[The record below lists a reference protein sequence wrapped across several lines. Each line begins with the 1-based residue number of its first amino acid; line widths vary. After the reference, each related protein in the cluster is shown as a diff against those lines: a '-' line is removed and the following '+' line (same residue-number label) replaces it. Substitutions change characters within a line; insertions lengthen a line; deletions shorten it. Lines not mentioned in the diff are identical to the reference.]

1 MRSRFLLRPLTIIV
15 MNWFLN
21 RLRTR
26 RMSAANTPVAAGW
39 NPLTLVAMASLWMAT
54 VANWPLWRALAQLP
68 QSGSLRGVLFIAG
81 FAATVACLT
90 GLVLV
95 LMAWPR
101 LVKTVISVFVVVAAV
116 AAHFMGS
123 YGVVIDPS
131 MIVNVLQTNPRETR
145 DLLDAQLLL
154 SVLLLAALPLVWLW
168 RAPVQ
173 CLPATRQLGRNAL
186 ALVVLCFALV
196 ALVVASFADLSS
208 TMRNHRSMR
217 YLINP
222 LNSFYGLAVVV
233 VEANARPK
241 GPLSVIGADAMPVRS
256 AGSKPPLLLLVVG
269 ETARA
274 DHFSLNG
281 YARPTNPELAKLDVL
296 SFRDVSSCGTNTA
309 ASLPCMFSHL
319 GKRGFEGRDRDHEN
333 LLDVL
338 QRAGLA
344 VLWLDNQSSC
354 KGLCDRVPN
363 AYAAT
368 PARAEKPLPA
378 GMCSD
383 GECLDGALLH
393 DLDARL
399 QALPEARRT
408 QGVVIV
414 MHQMGS
420 HGPAYFK
427 RAPADRKP
435 FMPECTDTA
444 LQQCERAA
452 VVNAYDN
459 SIAYTDH
466 VLAGAIGWLK
476 STSAAHEPRLLY
488 VSDHGESLGEN
499 NIYLHGLPHAVAPPA
514 QTHVPMIY
522 WQPDTASP
530 AAGCLVG
537 LRDMPL
543 THDSL
548 FHTVLGIVGVT
559 AAEYRRPL
567 DALATCRHP

>member
-1 MRSRFLLRPLTIIV
+1 

-21 RLRTR
+21 RARSRSLPSTQPRVD
-26 RMSAANTPVAAGW
+26 ACW
-39 NPLTLVAMASLWMAT
+39 NPLALAAVASLWIAT
-54 VANWPLWRALAQLP
+54 LANWPLWRALGSLP
-68 QSGSLRGVLFIAG
+68 ETASLRGALFVVG
-81 FAATVACLT
+81 FAGIVACLT
-90 GLVLV
+90 GLLLV
-95 LMAWPR
+95 LAAWSR
-101 LVKTVISVFVVVAAV
+101 LIKWVITVFLVVAAI

-123 YGVVIDPS
+123 YRVVIDPS

-145 DLLDAQLLL
+145 DLLDARLLL
-154 SVLLLAALPLVWLW
+154 SVLLLAVLPLVWLW
-168 RAPVQ
+168 RVPVRR
-173 CLPATRQLGRNAL
+173 LPSLRQLGRNAVALL
-186 ALVVLCFALV
+186 ALCITLLALM
-196 ALVVASFADLSS
+196 LASFADLSS

-222 LNSFYGLAVVV
+222 LNVVYGLVVV
-233 VEANARPK
+233 AVESNARPK
-241 GPLSVIGADAMPVRS
+241 GPATVIGTDAKVERP
-256 AGSKPPLLLLVVG
+256 AGAKPPLLLLVIG

-281 YARPTNPELAKLDVL
+281 YARPTNPELAKLGVL

-333 LLDVL
+333 LLDLL

-344 VLWLDNQSSC
+344 VLWLDNQSGC

-363 AYAAT
+363 ADAGT
-368 PARAEKPLPA
+368 PARPEKPLPV
-378 GMCSD
+378 GLCSD
-383 GECLDGALLH
+383 GECLDAALLH

-399 QALPEARRT
+399 QALPEARRAR
-408 QGVVIV
+408 GVVIV

-444 LQQCERAA
+444 LQLCERAA

-466 VLAGAIGWLK
+466 VLADAIGWLK
-476 STSAAHEPRLLY
+476 STSAAYEPRLLY

-499 NIYLHGLPHAVAPPA
+499 NLYLHGLPYAVAPRA

-530 AAGCLVG
+530 AASCLTG
-537 LRDMPL
+537 LLDAPL
-543 THDSL
+543 THDNL
-548 FHTVLGIVGVT
+548 FHTVLGLLGVK
-559 AAEYRRPL
+559 AAEYRQTL
-567 DALATCRHP
+567 DAFAPCRSP

>member
-1 MRSRFLLRPLTIIV
+1 MSSARSRA
-15 MNWFLN
+15 
-21 RLRTR
+21 
-26 RMSAANTPVAAGW
+26 SAGW
-39 NPLTLVAMASLWMAT
+39 NPLTLVAIASLWMAT
-54 VANWPLWRALAQLP
+54 LANWPLWSALARLP
-68 QSGSLRGVLFIAG
+68 QSDSLRGALFIAG
-81 FAATVACLT
+81 FAAIVACLT

-95 LMAWPR
+95 LAAWPR

-145 DLLDAQLLL
+145 DLMDSRLLL
-154 SVLLLAALPLVWLW
+154 SVLLLALLPLVWLW
-168 RAPVQ
+168 RAQVQ
-173 CLPATRQLGRNAL
+173 RLPALRQLGRNAL
-186 ALVVLCFALV
+186 ALLLLCLALV
-196 ALVVASFADLSS
+196 ALLVASFADLSS

-222 LNSFYGLAVVV
+222 LSSFYGLAVVA
-233 VEANARPK
+233 VESNARPK
-241 GPLSVIGADAMPVRS
+241 GPLSVIGADAKPARS

-281 YARPTNPELAKLDVL
+281 YQRPTNPELAKLDVL

-319 GKRGFEGRDRDHEN
+319 GKRAFEGRDRDHEN
-333 LLDVL
+333 LLDLL

-344 VLWLDNQSSC
+344 VLWLDNQSGC
-354 KGLCDRVPN
+354 KGLCDRVPS
-363 AYAAT
+363 AYAIT
-368 PARAEKPLPA
+368 PARPDKPLPA
-378 GMCSD
+378 AWCGG
-383 GECLDGALLH
+383 GECLDAALLH

-399 QALPEARRT
+399 QALPEARRAE
-408 QGVVIV
+408 GVVIV

-435 FMPECTDTA
+435 FMPECTDIA

-466 VLAGAIGWLK
+466 ILAGVIGWLK
-476 STSAAHEPRLLY
+476 STSAAYEPRLLY

-499 NIYLHGLPHAVAPPA
+499 NIYLHGLPYAVAPRA

-522 WQPDTASP
+522 WQPDTAGP
-530 AAGCLVG
+530 AASCLNG
-537 LRDMPL
+537 LRDTPL
-543 THDSL
+543 THDNL
-548 FHTVLGIVGVT
+548 FHTVLGIVGVK
-559 AAEYRRPL
+559 AAEYRQPL
-567 DALATCRHP
+567 DAFAACRSP

>member
-1 MRSRFLLRPLTIIV
+1 
-15 MNWFLN
+15 MNA
-21 RLRTR
+21 TR
-26 RMSAANTPVAAGW
+26 AGAGAGANAAAGW
-39 NPLTLVAMASLWMAT
+39 NPITLAALASLWIAT
-54 VANWPLWRALAQLP
+54 LANWPLWRALATLP
-68 QSGSLRGVLFIAG
+68 EMASLRGALFMVG
-81 FAATVACLT
+81 FAGIVAGLT

-95 LMAWPR
+95 LAAWSR
-101 LVKTVISVFVVVAAV
+101 VIKPVITAFVVVAAI

-131 MIVNVLQTNPRETR
+131 MIVNVLQTDPRETR
-145 DLLDAQLLL
+145 DLLDAWLLL
-154 SVLLLAALPLVWLW
+154 SVLLLAVLPLAWLW
-168 RAPVQ
+168 RTPVRR
-173 CLPATRQLGRNAL
+173 LPALRQIGLNGLTLL
-186 ALVVLCFALV
+186 ALCIALL
-196 ALVVASFADLSS
+196 ALLVASFADLSS

-222 LNSFYGLAVVV
+222 LNAFYGLVVV
-233 VEANARPK
+233 AVESNARPK
-241 GPLSVIGADAMPVRS
+241 GPPTVIGVGAKAERI
-256 AGSKPPLLLLVVG
+256 AETKPPLLLLVIG

-281 YARPTNPELAKLDVL
+281 YARPTNPELAKLGVL

-344 VLWLDNQSSC
+344 VLWLDNQSGC

-368 PARAEKPLPA
+368 PARPEKPLPA
-378 GMCSD
+378 GLCSD

-399 QALPEARRT
+399 QALPEARRA

-435 FMPECTDTA
+435 FMPECADTA
-444 LQQCERAA
+444 LQRCERAT

-459 SIAYTDH
+459 SIAYTDQ
-466 VLAGAIGWLK
+466 VLADAIRWLT
-476 STSAAHEPRLLY
+476 STSADYESRLLY
-488 VSDHGESLGEN
+488 ISDHGESLGEN
-499 NIYLHGLPHAVAPPA
+499 NLYLHGLPYAVAPRE
-514 QTHVPMIY
+514 QKHVPMIY
-522 WQPDTASP
+522 WQPDAISATTI
-530 AAGCLVG
+530 CLQG
-537 LRDMPL
+537 LRDAPL
-543 THDSL
+543 THDNL
-548 FHTVLGIVGVT
+548 FHTVLGLVGVT
-559 AAEYRRPL
+559 AAEYRQPL
-567 DALATCRHP
+567 DAFAPCRSP